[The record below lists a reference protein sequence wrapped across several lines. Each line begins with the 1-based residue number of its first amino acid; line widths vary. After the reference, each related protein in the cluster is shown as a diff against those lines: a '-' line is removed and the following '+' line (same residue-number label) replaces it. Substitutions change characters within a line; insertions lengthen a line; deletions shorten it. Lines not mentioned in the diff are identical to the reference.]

1 VVAGQG
7 QPTPTGLEIRQPGPQ
22 GVAVVQAPVQRMVR
36 AALYSHLSWQ
46 VRGLEPDRR
55 LHLVWVTLAEPRK
68 SRELTLPPAGPDGIG
83 ELDLRAE
90 PHWQGRIAALGL
102 IVPGPFSQPL
112 LLDRL
117 ELRPASLT
125 FGDLLRWAWEE
136 WTSFEDWSQ
145 RSINYTAGAPL
156 DALFPPVLMV
166 ALWVGFGGLLYALL
180 DPPRRRKLTPYAAL
194 FLLGW
199 LVLDLRWQ
207 WDLHLRLEQT
217 VERFAGKNEEERRL
231 AALDG
236 DLYRFLLEVRQR
248 LPERPTRLFIVSADP
263 QGFQVGPRPLS
274 FAAAQRLCRSGASCH
289 DAERGARWRLCADP
303 VSIKPAWVMTANAQ
317 LLERQGGAVIR
328 RAAACRC
335 GRRAVPGEWRLKQN
349 GMDGGVGLALGSAV
363 AGRASCGCECS
374 GAMPCRRALGRMV
387 AGVWRYVLGLLLG
400 DCAAARCRHAMGL
413 PLNFAVRSRLLTLL
427 ILAAAGLAGCGCGAA
442 EAILWTAQL

>member
-1 VVAGQG
+1 MTGTWSGLRRLRPYGLWLLAVAGGALASVLVLLLFYRLGGLPVVAPPVVLDGELQVVAGQG
-7 QPTPTGLEIRQPGPQ
+7 QPTPTGLAIRQPGPQ

-36 AALYSHLSWQ
+36 AALYSHLSWR

-55 LHLVWVTLAEPRK
+55 LHLAWVTLAEPRK

-102 IVPGPFSQPL
+102 IVPGPLSQPL

-207 WDLHLRLEQT
+207 WDLRLRLEQT

-248 LPERPTRLFIVSADP
+248 LPERSVRLFIVSADP
-263 QGFQVGPRPLS
+263 QGFQ
-274 FAAAQRLCRSGASCH
+274 
-289 DAERGARWRLCADP
+289 
-303 VSIKPAWVMTANAQ
+303 
-317 LLERQGGAVIR
+317 
-328 RAAACRC
+328 
-335 GRRAVPGEWRLKQN
+335 
-349 GMDGGVGLALGSAV
+349 
-363 AGRASCGCECS
+363 AGRARYHLLPHNGYAGFSRVPHAGEARAGDYVLILS
-374 GAMPCRRALGRMV
+374 PLNGVGYNRSSRALEWQGGRLP
-387 AGVWRYVLGLLLG
+387 AELLYV
-400 DCAAARCRHAMGL
+400 
-413 PLNFAVRSRLLTLL
+413 
-427 ILAAAGLAGCGCGAA
+427 AAAGALFRVSGG
-442 EAILWTAQL
+442 

>member
-1 VVAGQG
+1 MTGTWSGLRRLRPYGLWLLAVVGGALASVLVLLLFYRLGGLPVVAPPVVLDGELQVVAGQG
-7 QPTPTGLEIRQPGPQ
+7 QPTPTGLAIRQPGPQ

-36 AALYSHLSWQ
+36 AALYSHLSWR
-46 VRGLEPDRR
+46 VRGLAPDRR
-55 LHLVWVTLAEPRK
+55 LHLAWVTLAEPRK
-68 SRELTLPPAGPDGIG
+68 SRELTLPPARPDGIG

-102 IVPGPFSQPL
+102 IVPGPFPQPL

-125 FGDLLRWAWEE
+125 FGDLLHWAWEE

-166 ALWVGFGGLLYALL
+166 ALWVGFGGMLYALL

-207 WDLHLRLEQT
+207 WDLRLRLEQT
-217 VERFAGKNEEERRL
+217 VERFASKNEEDRRL

-236 DLYRFLLEVRQR
+236 DLYRFLLEVRQY
-248 LPERPTRLFIVSADP
+248 LPERPVRLFIVSADP
-263 QGFQVGPRPLS
+263 HGFQ
-274 FAAAQRLCRSGASCH
+274 
-289 DAERGARWRLCADP
+289 
-303 VSIKPAWVMTANAQ
+303 
-317 LLERQGGAVIR
+317 
-328 RAAACRC
+328 
-335 GRRAVPGEWRLKQN
+335 
-349 GMDGGVGLALGSAV
+349 
-363 AGRASCGCECS
+363 AGRARYHLLPHNGYAGFSRVPHAGEARAGDYVLILS
-374 GAMPCRRALGRMV
+374 PLNGVGYNRGSRALEWQGGRLP
-387 AGVWRYVLGLLLG
+387 AELLYV
-400 DCAAARCRHAMGL
+400 
-413 PLNFAVRSRLLTLL
+413 
-427 ILAAAGLAGCGCGAA
+427 AAAGALFRVSGG
-442 EAILWTAQL
+442 

>member
-1 VVAGQG
+1 MTGTWSGLRRLRPYGLWLLAVVGGALASVLVLLLFYRLGGLSIVAPPVVLDGELQVVAGQG
-7 QPTPTGLEIRQPGPQ
+7 QPTPTGLAIRQPGPQ

-36 AALYSHLSWQ
+36 AALYSHLSWR
-46 VRGLEPDRR
+46 VRGLAPDRR
-55 LHLVWVTLAEPRK
+55 LHLAWVTLAEPRK
-68 SRELTLPPAGPDGIG
+68 SRELTLPPARPDGIG

-102 IVPGPFSQPL
+102 IVPGPFPQPL

-125 FGDLLRWAWEE
+125 FGDLLHWAWEE

-166 ALWVGFGGLLYALL
+166 ALWVSFGGMLYALL

-207 WDLHLRLEQT
+207 WDLRLRLEQT
-217 VERFAGKNEEERRL
+217 VERFASKNEEDRRL

-236 DLYRFLLEVRQR
+236 DLYRFLLEVRQY
-248 LPERPTRLFIVSADP
+248 LPERPVRLFIVSADP
-263 QGFQVGPRPLS
+263 HGFR
-274 FAAAQRLCRSGASCH
+274 
-289 DAERGARWRLCADP
+289 
-303 VSIKPAWVMTANAQ
+303 
-317 LLERQGGAVIR
+317 
-328 RAAACRC
+328 
-335 GRRAVPGEWRLKQN
+335 
-349 GMDGGVGLALGSAV
+349 
-363 AGRASCGCECS
+363 AGRARYHLLPHNGYAGFSRVPHVGE
-374 GAMPCRRALGRMV
+374 ARAGD
-387 AGVWRYVLGLLLG
+387 YVLILS
-400 DCAAARCRHAMGL
+400 
-413 PLNFAVRSRLLTLL
+413 PLNGVGYNRSSQALEWQGGRLPAEMLYV
-427 ILAAAGLAGCGCGAA
+427 AAAGALFRVRGG
-442 EAILWTAQL
+442 